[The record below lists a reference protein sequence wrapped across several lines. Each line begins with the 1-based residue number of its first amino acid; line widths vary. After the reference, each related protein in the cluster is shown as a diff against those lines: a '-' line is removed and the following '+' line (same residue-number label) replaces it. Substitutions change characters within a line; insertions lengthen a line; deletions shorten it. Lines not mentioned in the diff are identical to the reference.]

1 MDHLWDVSIIP
12 ATDSAENVQEHPK
25 ATSIGTSQPE
35 PGDHPDQAGFSS
47 TKPIYEVVG
56 DSNVC
61 LPDSQVSQKHMPQPA
76 IESTAA
82 SPSREAVNN
91 GDDHQPGA
99 SGNSKQA
106 ELPKLKLSFG
116 PKRTASDLEEL
127 EPSRQVAP
135 KKIKS
140 TSETPKEE
148 EEEED
153 EDEDEV
159 EEEQLRKW
167 AASPEI
173 LQGTLLFAQSMK
185 RIMELRFNVE
195 NHFVEHPRCAS
206 CSKFRRQS
214 S

>member
-1 MDHLWDVSIIP
+1 
-12 ATDSAENVQEHPK
+12 
-25 ATSIGTSQPE
+25 
-35 PGDHPDQAGFSS
+35 
-47 TKPIYEVVG
+47 
-56 DSNVC
+56 
-61 LPDSQVSQKHMPQPA
+61 MPQPA

-106 ELPKLKLSFG
+106 ECMFIPKYFKGLIQTDKNCILVPKLKLSFG
-116 PKRTASDLEEL
+116 PKRTASDLEEV
-127 EPSRQVAP
+127 EPSRQVGP

-140 TSETPKEE
+140 TSETPKEKE
-148 EEEED
+148 EEKEED

-195 NHFVEHPRCAS
+195 NHFVEHPPCAS